1 MTAGK
6 IIGYISAAIFIIFG
20 ALFILAAFSP
30 DGSVSYIFTGSILVL
45 IGFGF
50 VWFASR
56 KTSASAGGQEGAVTL
71 NIDLPGEVNL
81 DSMKCQS
88 CGGVLTAKDISM
100 VAGAPMVTCPF
111 CKTNYQ
117 ITEEPKW

>member
-30 DGSVSYIFTGSILVL
+30 DGSVGYIFTGSILVL

-56 KTSASAGGQEGAVTL
+56 KTSASAGGQEGAVT
-71 NIDLPGEVNL
+71 
-81 DSMKCQS
+81 
-88 CGGVLTAKDISM
+88 
-100 VAGAPMVTCPF
+100 GAPMVTCPF

>member
-6 IIGYISAAIFIIFG
+6 IIGFISAAIFIIFG

-30 DGSVSYIFTGSILVL
+30 DGSVGTIFSGSILVL